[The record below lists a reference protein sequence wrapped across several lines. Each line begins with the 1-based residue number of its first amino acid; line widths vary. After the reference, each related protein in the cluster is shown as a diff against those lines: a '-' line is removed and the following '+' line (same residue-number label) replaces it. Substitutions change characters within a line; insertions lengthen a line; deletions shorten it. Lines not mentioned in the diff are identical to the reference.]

1 MSEITTIEERILAY
15 YNDLIKNNV
24 ISGQAPVTLE
34 WLRRQRIVEGRSEL
48 DIRFG
53 HVVVD
58 SVLGEKT
65 PLAKAEH
72 YLVAVR
78 KYGKYELLPEVARLL
93 AKECNISLPPN
104 SSIREK
110 YYSLDREITIQINQ
124 INDIEI
130 SLSNVLYNTVSK
142 ILPISELEQ
151 ITFLLKTACSTG
163 PVFFNQS
170 FLVYITKCTY
180 NALLVAFEEI
190 KCATM
195 GYYKIS

>member
-78 KYGKYELLPEVARLL
+78 KYGKYELLPEIARLL
-93 AKECNISLPPN
+93 AKECTTMLQSDDPIRIKYSSLNRSIPIPAIELKGVEITLSSLLNIS
-104 SSIREK
+104 EK
-110 YYSLDREITIQINQ
+110 QITIEGLKNLNSYFSTNALNVNPFELCFFEYLQKITYFSLVNCFK
-124 INDIEI
+124 EI
-130 SLSNVLYNTVSK
+130 KETV
-142 ILPISELEQ
+142 E
-151 ITFLLKTACSTG
+151 A
-163 PVFFNQS
+163 
-170 FLVYITKCTY
+170 ITK
-180 NALLVAFEEI
+180 
-190 KCATM
+190 
-195 GYYKIS
+195 

>member
-78 KYGKYELLPEVARLL
+78 KYGKYELLPEIARLL
-93 AKECNISLPPN
+93 AKECTTMLQSDDPIRIKYSSLNRSIPIPAIELKGVEITLSSLLNIS
-104 SSIREK
+104 K
-110 YYSLDREITIQINQ
+110 KQITIEGLKNLNSYFSTNALNVNPFELCFFEYLQKITYFSLVNCFK
-124 INDIEI
+124 EI
-130 SLSNVLYNTVSK
+130 KETV
-142 ILPISELEQ
+142 E
-151 ITFLLKTACSTG
+151 A
-163 PVFFNQS
+163 
-170 FLVYITKCTY
+170 ITK
-180 NALLVAFEEI
+180 
-190 KCATM
+190 
-195 GYYKIS
+195 